1 MKKLRVT
8 VNGKV
13 YDCVV
18 EVLEDDEQ
26 HYPGATLDRDPSS
39 GAPRAP
45 VRSAPAP
52 VTPHLPIGP
61 NGVPIKGDPDAILAP
76 IAGTVQK
83 IFVKVGEKVEAKA
96 PVVMLDAMKMD
107 TYIYASRTGV
117 IAEVHLAVGD
127 TVQVGDPIVRYKP
140 EA

>member
-13 YDCVV
+13 YDCMV

-26 HYPGATLDRDPSS
+26 HFPGATLDVDPL
-39 GAPRAP
+39 AMPVLAP
-45 VRSAPAP
+45 VRPATAP
-52 VTPHLPIGP
+52 VATGP
-61 NGVPIKGDPDAILAP
+61 NGAPIKGDPNAILAP
-76 IAGTVQK
+76 IAGSVQK
-83 IFVKVGEKVEAKA
+83 VFVKVGERVEAKA

-107 TYIYASRTGV
+107 TYIYASRVGV
-117 IAEVHLAVGD
+117 IAEIKVAVGD
-127 TVQVGDPIVRYKP
+127 TLQVGDPIIRYEP